1 MIREGAP
8 KTIHRKDYKTPDFL
22 IDSVDLAFDIFEG
35 RTRVL
40 SKLNIQRNGTNQA
53 PLVLDGESL
62 EIVSVNIDGRRLRDD
77 EYRYTNG
84 KLTIEDV
91 TDQFCFEAEVDIVPE
106 KNTSLE
112 GLYRSRTMYCTQCEA
127 EGYRKITF
135 GLDRPDVLS
144 IYTVS
149 LTADK
154 DTCPVLLSN
163 GNEVSHSDGENNR
176 HTVIWHDPHP
186 KPSYLFAIVAGDLEL
201 VSDTFTTVS
210 GKTVDLRI
218 WVEAKDVGYCEHAMT
233 SLKTSMRWDEER
245 YGLEYDL
252 DLFNIV
258 AVDDFNMGAMEN
270 KSLNIFN
277 TSCVLAHP
285 DITTD
290 LGYQRVE
297 SVVAHEYFH
306 NFSGNRVTCRDW
318 FQLSLK
324 EGFTVYRDAEFSADM
339 NSRGVKRIED
349 VAFLRTHQFAE
360 DAGPMAHPV
369 RPDSFIEISNFYT
382 MTVYEKGAEVV
393 RMLNTLLGDDD
404 FYAAANLY
412 FERFDGMAVTCD
424 NFVDAME
431 EASGKNLSQ
440 FRRWYE
446 QAGTPVVTVA
456 TQYDEMSGKFDISFA
471 QRTPPTPGQDVK
483 PPLHIPVTLSL
494 LVDGEHQDLGAGE
507 KERVVELREAS
518 ETFSFSGLEKQP
530 VLSVLRG
537 FSAPVRLEFEQ
548 SREDLVALI
557 GFDNDPFVRWDASQR
572 LAFEAIDEGTGVL
585 AQDYVDA
592 LRRVL
597 NGSSEP
603 AMTAQLLALP
613 TEASIADRHSQ
624 GGLVDVHQIHTART
638 HAAAALGKGL
648 KAELTAI
655 VEKGLA
661 SAEVYAPSAEQ
672 IGDRALVHTA
682 LNLLVASDSSWLD
695 TAREMYFDATNLS
708 DRLSAARLVV
718 HYGGDMHREEVLQ
731 HFFDRWQSENLV
743 VNQWFVMQA
752 TRPTMSTVGDVIA
765 LTEHE
770 AFDWRNPNKVR
781 SLISSFAGANP
792 VAFHSTDGSGYAL
805 LGGAVRRLQSDNP
818 QIASRMLAPLTR
830 FKRYAH
836 GQEIMRAE
844 LASIAALD
852 NLSQDVFEV
861 VQRSLS
867 DD

>member
-1 MIREGAP
+1 MMREGAP
-8 KTIHRKDYKTPDFL
+8 KTIYRKDYKAPDFL
-22 IDSVDLAFDIFEG
+22 IDSVALAFDIFDG
-35 RTRVL
+35 RTRVA
-40 SKLNIQRNGTNQA
+40 SKLDIKRNGANQE
-53 PLVLDGESL
+53 PLILDGESL
-62 EIVSVNIDGRRLRDD
+62 EIVSLAINGCTLGAED
-77 EYRYTNG
+77 YRYANG
-84 KLTIEDV
+84 KLTIENVPDEI
-91 TDQFCFEAEVDIVPE
+91 CFEAEVDIAPE
-106 KNTSLE
+106 ENTSLE

-144 IYTVS
+144 TYTVS

-163 GNEVSHSDGENNR
+163 GNEVSRSAADNNR
-176 HTVIWHDPHP
+176 HTTVWHDPHP
-186 KPSYLFAIVAGDLEL
+186 KPSYLFALVAGDLEL
-201 VSDTFTTVS
+201 VSDTFSTVS

-233 SLKTSMRWDEER
+233 SLKASMRWDEER

-393 RMLNTLLGDDD
+393 RMLNTLLGDEA
-404 FYAAANLY
+404 FYRGASLY

-424 NFVDAME
+424 DFVDAMQ
-431 EASGKNLSQ
+431 EASGKDLSQ

-446 QAGTPVVTVA
+446 QAGTPVITLE
-456 TQYDEMSGKFDISFA
+456 TKFDEASGRLDISFE
-471 QRTPPTPGQDVK
+471 QRNPPTPGQDTK

-494 LVDGEHQDLGAGE
+494 LIDGEHQDLGLGQ
-507 KERVVELREAS
+507 KERVVELTEAS
-518 ETFSFSGLEKQP
+518 ETLSFNGLSKQP
-530 VLSVLRG
+530 VLSLLRG
-537 FSAPVRLEFEQ
+537 FSAPVRLELKQ
-548 SREDLVALI
+548 SRDDLVALI
-557 GFDNDPFVRWDASQR
+557 GFDDDPYVRWDASQR
-572 LAFEAIDEGTGVL
+572 LAFEAIDEGTGTL
-585 AQDYVDA
+585 APDYVDA

-597 NGSSEP
+597 EGPSEA
-603 AMTAQLLALP
+603 AMKAQLLALP

-624 GGLVDVHQIHTART
+624 NGLVDVHKI
-638 HAAAALGKGL
+638 HAAKQSVACALGEGL
-648 KAELTAI
+648 REELTHI
-655 VEKGLA
+655 VDKGMAA
-661 SAEVYAPSAEQ
+661 SEAYAPSAAQ

-682 LNLLVASDSSWLD
+682 LNLLVASDSSWLR
-695 TAREMYFDATNLS
+695 TGREMYFAATNLS
-708 DRLSAARLVV
+708 DRLCAARLVV
-718 HYGGDMHREEVLQ
+718 HYGDDEHREEVLQ

-752 TRPTMSTVGDVIA
+752 TRPAMSTVSDVHS
-765 LTEHE
+765 LTEHI

-792 VAFHSTDGSGYAL
+792 VGFHSADGSGYAL
-805 LGGAVRRLQSDNP
+805 LGDAVRKLQSDNP

-836 GQEIMRAE
+836 GQDMMRAE
-844 LASIAALD
+844 LSAIAALD

>member
-1 MIREGAP
+1 MMREGAP
-8 KTIHRKDYKTPDFL
+8 KTIYRKDYKAPDFL
-22 IDSVDLAFDIFEG
+22 IDSVALAFDIFDG
-35 RTRVL
+35 RTRVA
-40 SKLNIQRNGTNQA
+40 SKLDIKRNGANQE
-53 PLVLDGESL
+53 PLILDGESL
-62 EIVSVNIDGRRLRDD
+62 EIVSLAINGCTLGAED
-77 EYRYTNG
+77 YRYANG
-84 KLTIEDV
+84 KLTIENVPDEI
-91 TDQFCFEAEVDIVPE
+91 CFEAEVDIAPE
-106 KNTSLE
+106 ENTSLE

-144 IYTVS
+144 TYTVS

-163 GNEVSHSDGENNR
+163 GNEVSRSAADNNR
-176 HTVIWHDPHP
+176 HTTVWHDPHP
-186 KPSYLFAIVAGDLEL
+186 KPSYLFALVAGDLEL
-201 VSDTFTTVS
+201 VSDTFSTVS

-233 SLKTSMRWDEER
+233 SLKASMRWDEER

-393 RMLNTLLGDDD
+393 RMLNTLLGDEA
-404 FYAAANLY
+404 FYRGASLY

-424 NFVDAME
+424 DFVDAMQ
-431 EASGKNLSQ
+431 EASGKDLSQ

-446 QAGTPVVTVA
+446 QAGTPVITLE
-456 TQYDEMSGKFDISFA
+456 TKFDEASGRLDISFE
-471 QRTPPTPGQDVK
+471 QRNPPTPGQDTK

-494 LVDGEHQDLGAGE
+494 LIDGEHQDLGLGE
-507 KERVVELREAS
+507 KERVVELTEAS
-518 ETFSFSGLEKQP
+518 ETLSFNGLSKQP
-530 VLSVLRG
+530 VLSLLRG
-537 FSAPVRLEFEQ
+537 FSAPVRLELKQ
-548 SREDLVALI
+548 SRDDLVALI
-557 GFDNDPFVRWDASQR
+557 GFDDDPYVRWDASQR
-572 LAFEAIDEGTGVL
+572 LAFEAIDEGTGTL
-585 AQDYVDA
+585 APDYVDA

-597 NGSSEP
+597 EGPSEA
-603 AMTAQLLALP
+603 AMKAQLLALP

-624 GGLVDVHQIHTART
+624 NGLVDVHKI
-638 HAAAALGKGL
+638 HAAKQSVACALGEGL
-648 KAELTAI
+648 REELTHI
-655 VEKGLA
+655 VDKGMAA
-661 SAEVYAPSAEQ
+661 SEAYAPSAAQ

-682 LNLLVASDSSWLD
+682 LNLLVASDSSWLR
-695 TAREMYFDATNLS
+695 TGREMYFAATNLS
-708 DRLSAARLVV
+708 DRLCAARLVV
-718 HYGGDMHREEVLQ
+718 HYGDDEHREEVLQ

-752 TRPTMSTVGDVIA
+752 TRPAMSTVSDVHS
-765 LTEHE
+765 LTEHI

-792 VAFHSTDGSGYAL
+792 VGFHSADGSGYAL
-805 LGGAVRRLQSDNP
+805 LGDAVRKLQSDNP

-836 GQEIMRAE
+836 GQDMMRAE
-844 LASIAALD
+844 LSAIAALD

-867 DD
+867 DN

>member
-1 MIREGAP
+1 MMREGAP
-8 KTIHRKDYKTPDFL
+8 KTIYRKDYKAPDFL
-22 IDSVDLAFDIFEG
+22 IDSVALAFDIFDG
-35 RTRVL
+35 RTRVA
-40 SKLNIQRNGTNQA
+40 SKLDIKRNGANQE
-53 PLVLDGESL
+53 PLILDGESL
-62 EIVSVNIDGRRLRDD
+62 EIVSLAINGCTLGAED
-77 EYRYTNG
+77 YRYANG
-84 KLTIEDV
+84 KLTIENVPDEI
-91 TDQFCFEAEVDIVPE
+91 CFEAEVDIAPE
-106 KNTSLE
+106 ENTSLE

-144 IYTVS
+144 TYTVS

-163 GNEVSHSDGENNR
+163 GNEVSRSAADNNR
-176 HTVIWHDPHP
+176 HTTVWHDPHP
-186 KPSYLFAIVAGDLEL
+186 KPSYLFALVAGDLEL
-201 VSDTFTTVS
+201 VSDTFSTVS

-233 SLKTSMRWDEER
+233 SLKASMRWDEER

-393 RMLNTLLGDDD
+393 RMLNTLLGDEA
-404 FYAAANLY
+404 FYRGASLY

-424 NFVDAME
+424 DFVDAMQ
-431 EASGKNLSQ
+431 EASGKDLSQ

-446 QAGTPVVTVA
+446 QAGTPVITLE
-456 TQYDEMSGKFDISFA
+456 TKFDEASGKLDISFE
-471 QRTPPTPGQDVK
+471 QRNPPTPGQDTK

-494 LVDGEHQDLGAGE
+494 LIDGEHQDLGLGQ
-507 KERVVELREAS
+507 KERVVELTEAS
-518 ETFSFSGLEKQP
+518 ETLSFNGLSKQP
-530 VLSVLRG
+530 VLSLLRG
-537 FSAPVRLEFEQ
+537 FSAPVRLELKQ
-548 SREDLVALI
+548 SRDDLVALI
-557 GFDNDPFVRWDASQR
+557 GFDDDPYVRWDASQR
-572 LAFEAIDEGTGVL
+572 LAFEAIDEGTGTL
-585 AQDYVDA
+585 APDYVDA

-597 NGSSEP
+597 EGPSEA
-603 AMTAQLLALP
+603 AMKAQLLALP

-624 GGLVDVHQIHTART
+624 NGLVDVHKI
-638 HAAAALGKGL
+638 HAAKQSVACALGEGL
-648 KAELTAI
+648 REELTHI
-655 VEKGLA
+655 VDKGMAA
-661 SAEVYAPSAEQ
+661 SEAYAPSAAQ

-682 LNLLVASDSSWLD
+682 LNLLVASDSSWLR
-695 TAREMYFDATNLS
+695 TGREMYFAATNLS
-708 DRLSAARLVV
+708 DRLCAARLVV
-718 HYGGDMHREEVLQ
+718 HYGDDEHREEVLQ

-752 TRPTMSTVGDVIA
+752 TRPAMSTVSDVHS
-765 LTEHE
+765 LTEHI

-792 VAFHSTDGSGYAL
+792 VGFHSADGSGYAL
-805 LGGAVRRLQSDNP
+805 LGDAVRKLQSDNP

-836 GQEIMRAE
+836 GQDMMRAE
-844 LASIAALD
+844 LSAIAALD

>member
-1 MIREGAP
+1 MMREGAP
-8 KTIHRKDYKTPDFL
+8 KTIYRKDYKAPDFL
-22 IDSVDLAFDIFEG
+22 IDSVELAFDIFDG
-35 RTRVL
+35 RTRVA
-40 SKLNIQRNGTNQA
+40 SKLTIQRNGKNHA

-62 EIVSVNIDGRRLRDD
+62 EIVSLVINGRALSAD
-77 EYRYTNG
+77 EYRYANG
-84 KLTIEDV
+84 KLTIENV
-91 TDQFCFEAEVDIVPE
+91 PDQVCFEAEVDIVPE
-106 KNTSLE
+106 ENTSLE

-144 IYTVS
+144 TYTVS

-154 DTCPVLLSN
+154 NTCPVLLSN
-163 GNEVSHSDGENNR
+163 GNEVSRSSADNNR
-176 HTVIWHDPHP
+176 HTVVWHDPHP

-201 VSDTFTTVS
+201 VSDTFTTAS

-218 WVEAKDVGYCEHAMT
+218 WVEAKDIGYCEHAMT
-233 SLKTSMRWDEER
+233 SLKASMRWDEER

-393 RMLNTLLGDDD
+393 RMLNTLLGDEA
-404 FYAAANLY
+404 FYRGASLY

-424 NFVDAME
+424 DFVDAMQ
-431 EASGKNLSQ
+431 EASGKDLSQ

-446 QAGTPVVTVA
+446 QAGTPVIAVETKFDAV
-456 TQYDEMSGKFDISFA
+456 SGKFDISFE
-471 QRTPPTPGQDVK
+471 QRNPPTPGQDTK
-483 PPLHIPVTLSL
+483 PPLHIPVAMSL
-494 LVDGEHQDLGAGE
+494 LVDGKHHDLGEGE
-507 KERVVELREAS
+507 KERVVELTEAS
-518 ETFSFSGLEKQP
+518 ETISINGLSKQP
-530 VLSVLRG
+530 VLSLLRG
-537 FSAPVRLEFEQ
+537 FSAPVRLELEQ
-548 SREDLVALI
+548 SSDELVALI
-557 GFDNDPFVRWDASQR
+557 GFDDDPYVRWDASQR

-585 AQDYVDA
+585 APDYVDA

-597 NGSSEP
+597 AGPSEA
-603 AMTAQLLALP
+603 AMKAQLLALP

-624 GGLVDVHQIHTART
+624 SGLVDVHKIHASKQSV
-638 HAAAALGKGL
+638 AGALGDGL
-648 KAELTAI
+648 CDELTHI
-655 VEKGLA
+655 VSKGMAA
-661 SAEVYAPSAEQ
+661 SEAYAPSAAQ

-682 LNLLVASDSSWLD
+682 LNLLVASDSNWLN
-695 TAREMYFDATNLS
+695 TAREMYFAATNLS
-708 DRLSAARLVV
+708 DRLCAARLVV
-718 HYGGDMHREEVLQ
+718 HHGDDVHREEVLQ
-731 HFFDRWQSENLV
+731 HFFDQWQSENLV

-752 TRPTMSTVGDVIA
+752 TRPEMSTVAAVNA
-765 LTEHE
+765 LTEHA

-805 LGGAVRRLQSDNP
+805 LGDAVRRLQSENP

-836 GQEIMRAE
+836 GQEKMRAE
-844 LASIAALD
+844 LSSIAALD

-867 DD
+867 DG

>member
-1 MIREGAP
+1 MMREGAP
-8 KTIHRKDYKTPDFL
+8 KTIYRKDYKAPDFL
-22 IDSVDLAFDIFEG
+22 IDSVELAFDIFDG
-35 RTRVL
+35 RTRVA
-40 SKLNIQRNGTNQA
+40 SKLDIQRNGTNHA

-62 EIVSVNIDGRRLRDD
+62 EIVSLAIDGRALSTD
-77 EYRYTNG
+77 EYRYANG
-84 KLTIEDV
+84 KLTIENV
-91 TDQFCFEAEVDIVPE
+91 PDQVCFEAEVDIVPE
-106 KNTSLE
+106 ENTSLE

-144 IYTVS
+144 TYTVS

-154 DTCPVLLSN
+154 NTCPVLLSN
-163 GNEVSHSDGENNR
+163 GNEVSRSSADNNR
-176 HTVIWHDPHP
+176 HTVVWHDPHP

-201 VSDTFTTVS
+201 VSDTFETIS

-218 WVEAKDVGYCEHAMT
+218 WVEAKDIGYCEHAMT
-233 SLKTSMRWDEER
+233 SLKASMRWDEER

-393 RMLNTLLGDDD
+393 RMLNTLLGDEA
-404 FYAAANLY
+404 FYRGASLY

-424 NFVDAME
+424 DFVDAMQ
-431 EASGKNLSQ
+431 EASGKDLSQ

-446 QAGTPVVTVA
+446 QAGTPVIAVETKF
-456 TQYDEMSGKFDISFA
+456 DEASGKFDISFE
-471 QRTPPTPGQDVK
+471 QRNPPTPGQDTK
-483 PPLHIPVTLSL
+483 PPLHIPVAMSL
-494 LVDGEHQDLGAGE
+494 LVDGKHHDLGEGE
-507 KERVVELREAS
+507 KERVVELTEAS
-518 ETFSFSGLEKQP
+518 ETISINGLSKQP
-530 VLSVLRG
+530 VLSLLRG
-537 FSAPVRLEFEQ
+537 FSAPVRLELEQ
-548 SREDLVALI
+548 SSDELVALI
-557 GFDNDPFVRWDASQR
+557 GFDDDPYVRWDASQR
-572 LAFEAIDEGTGVL
+572 LAFEAIDAGTGVL
-585 AQDYVDA
+585 APDYVDA

-597 NGSSEP
+597 AGPSEA
-603 AMTAQLLALP
+603 AMKAQLLALP

-624 GGLVDVHQIHTART
+624 SGLVDVHKIHASKQSV
-638 HAAAALGKGL
+638 ASALGEGL
-648 KAELTAI
+648 CDELTHI
-655 VEKGLA
+655 VSKGMAA
-661 SAEVYAPSAEQ
+661 SEAYAPSAAQ

-682 LNLLVASDSSWLD
+682 LNLLVASDSVGSTPPVTCTSQQRIYR
-695 TAREMYFDATNLS
+695 TAF
-708 DRLSAARLVV
+708 ARLASSFIT
-718 HYGGDMHREEVLQ
+718 G
-731 HFFDRWQSENLV
+731 
-743 VNQWFVMQA
+743 
-752 TRPTMSTVGDVIA
+752 TMSTVKRFCS
-765 LTEHE
+765 T
-770 AFDWRNPNKVR
+770 
-781 SLISSFAGANP
+781 SL
-792 VAFHSTDGSGYAL
+792 TDGSLRIWWLISGSSCKRRGPKCPQSQLLMRLRSTLHLIGETRIRCARLSARLRVRIRLLSTAL
-805 LGGAVRRLQSDNP
+805 TVVDMHYWA
-818 QIASRMLAPLTR
+818 
-830 FKRYAH
+830 
-836 GQEIMRAE
+836 MR
-844 LASIAALD
+844 
-852 NLSQDVFEV
+852 
-861 VQRSLS
+861 
-867 DD
+867 

>member
-1 MIREGAP
+1 MMREGAP
-8 KTIHRKDYKTPDFL
+8 KTIYRKDYKAPDFL
-22 IDSVDLAFDIFEG
+22 IDSVELAFDIFDG
-35 RTRVL
+35 RTRVA
-40 SKLNIQRNGTNQA
+40 SKLTIQRNGKNHA

-62 EIVSVNIDGRRLRDD
+62 EIVSLVINGRALSAD
-77 EYRYTNG
+77 EYRYANG
-84 KLTIEDV
+84 KLTIENV
-91 TDQFCFEAEVDIVPE
+91 PDQVCFEAEVDIVPE
-106 KNTSLE
+106 ENTSLE

-144 IYTVS
+144 TYTVS

-154 DTCPVLLSN
+154 NTCPVLLSN
-163 GNEVSHSDGENNR
+163 GNEVSRISADNNR
-176 HTVIWHDPHP
+176 HTVVWHDPHP

-201 VSDTFTTVS
+201 VSDTFTTAS

-218 WVEAKDVGYCEHAMT
+218 WVEAKDIGYCEHAMT
-233 SLKTSMRWDEER
+233 SLKASMRWDEER

-393 RMLNTLLGDDD
+393 RMLNTLLGDEA
-404 FYAAANLY
+404 FYRGASLY

-424 NFVDAME
+424 DFVDAMQ
-431 EASGKNLSQ
+431 EASGKDLSQ

-446 QAGTPVVTVA
+446 QAGTPVIAVETKFDAV
-456 TQYDEMSGKFDISFA
+456 SGKFDISFE
-471 QRTPPTPGQDVK
+471 QRNPPTPGQDTK
-483 PPLHIPVTLSL
+483 PPLHIPVAMSL
-494 LVDGEHQDLGAGE
+494 LVDGKHHDLDEGE
-507 KERVVELREAS
+507 KERVVELTEAS
-518 ETFSFSGLEKQP
+518 ETISINGLSKQP
-530 VLSVLRG
+530 VLSLLRG
-537 FSAPVRLEFEQ
+537 FSAPVRLELEQ
-548 SREDLVALI
+548 SSDELVALI
-557 GFDNDPFVRWDASQR
+557 GFDDDPYVRWDASQR

-585 AQDYVDA
+585 APDYVDA

-597 NGSSEP
+597 AGPSEA
-603 AMTAQLLALP
+603 AMKAQLLALP

-624 GGLVDVHQIHTART
+624 SGLVDVHKIHASKQSV
-638 HAAAALGKGL
+638 AGALGDGL
-648 KAELTAI
+648 CDELTHI
-655 VEKGLA
+655 VSKGMAA
-661 SAEVYAPSAEQ
+661 SEAYAPSAAQ

-682 LNLLVASDSSWLD
+682 LNLLVASDSNWLN
-695 TAREMYFDATNLS
+695 TAREMYFAATNLS
-708 DRLSAARLVV
+708 DRLCAARLVV
-718 HYGGDMHREEVLQ
+718 HHGDDVHREEVLQ
-731 HFFDRWQSENLV
+731 HFFDQWQSENLV

-752 TRPTMSTVGDVIA
+752 TRPEMSTVAAVNA
-765 LTEHE
+765 LTEHA

-805 LGGAVRRLQSDNP
+805 LGDAVRRLQSENP

-836 GQEIMRAE
+836 GQEEMRAE
-844 LASIAALD
+844 LSSIAALD

-867 DD
+867 DG

>member
-1 MIREGAP
+1 MMREGAP
-8 KTIHRKDYKTPDFL
+8 KTIYRKDYNAPDFL
-22 IDSVDLAFDIFEG
+22 IDSVALAFDIFDG
-35 RTRVL
+35 RTRVA
-40 SKLNIQRNGTNQA
+40 SKLDIKRNGANQE
-53 PLVLDGESL
+53 PLILDGESL
-62 EIVSVNIDGRRLRDD
+62 EIVSLAINGCTLGAED
-77 EYRYTNG
+77 YRYANG
-84 KLTIEDV
+84 KLTIENVPDEI
-91 TDQFCFEAEVDIVPE
+91 CFEAEVDIAPE
-106 KNTSLE
+106 ENTSLE

-144 IYTVS
+144 TYTVS

-163 GNEVSHSDGENNR
+163 GNEVSRSAADNNR
-176 HTVIWHDPHP
+176 HTTVWHDPHP
-186 KPSYLFAIVAGDLEL
+186 KPSYLFALVAGDLEL
-201 VSDTFTTVS
+201 VSDTFSTVS

-233 SLKTSMRWDEER
+233 SLKASMRWDEER

-393 RMLNTLLGDDD
+393 RMLNTLLGDEA
-404 FYAAANLY
+404 FYRGASLY

-424 NFVDAME
+424 DFVDAMQ
-431 EASGKNLSQ
+431 EASGKDLSQ

-446 QAGTPVVTVA
+446 QAGTPVITLE
-456 TQYDEMSGKFDISFA
+456 TKFDEASGKLDISFE
-471 QRTPPTPGQDVK
+471 QRNPPTPGQDTK

-494 LVDGEHQDLGAGE
+494 LIDGEHQDLGLGQ
-507 KERVVELREAS
+507 KERVVELTEAS
-518 ETFSFSGLEKQP
+518 ETLSFNGLSKQP
-530 VLSVLRG
+530 VLSLLRG
-537 FSAPVRLEFEQ
+537 FSAPVRLELKQ
-548 SREDLVALI
+548 SRDDLVALI
-557 GFDNDPFVRWDASQR
+557 GFDDDPYVRWDASQR
-572 LAFEAIDEGTGVL
+572 LAFEAIDEGTGTL
-585 AQDYVDA
+585 APDYVDA

-597 NGSSEP
+597 EGPSEA
-603 AMTAQLLALP
+603 AMKAQLLALP

-624 GGLVDVHQIHTART
+624 NGLVDVHKI
-638 HAAAALGKGL
+638 HAAKQSVACALGEGL
-648 KAELTAI
+648 REELTHI
-655 VEKGLA
+655 VDKGMAA
-661 SAEVYAPSAEQ
+661 SEAYAPSAAQ

-682 LNLLVASDSSWLD
+682 LNLLVASDSSWLR
-695 TAREMYFDATNLS
+695 TGREMYFAATNLS
-708 DRLSAARLVV
+708 DRLCAARLVV
-718 HYGGDMHREEVLQ
+718 HYGDDEHREEVLQ

-752 TRPTMSTVGDVIA
+752 TRPAMSTVSDVHS
-765 LTEHE
+765 LTEHI

-792 VAFHSTDGSGYAL
+792 VGFHSADGSGYAL
-805 LGGAVRRLQSDNP
+805 LGDAVRKLQSDNP

-836 GQEIMRAE
+836 GQDMMRAE
-844 LASIAALD
+844 LSAIAALD

>member
-1 MIREGAP
+1 MMREGAP
-8 KTIHRKDYKTPDFL
+8 KTIYRKDYKAPDFL
-22 IDSVDLAFDIFEG
+22 IDSVDLAFDIYDG
-35 RTRVL
+35 RTRVA
-40 SKLNIQRNGTNQA
+40 SKLDIKRHGTNQA

-62 EIVSVNIDGRRLRDD
+62 EIISLSINGRALSAD
-77 EYRYTNG
+77 EYRYANG
-84 KLTIEDV
+84 KLTIENV
-91 TDQFCFEAEVDIVPE
+91 PDQVCFEAEVDIVPE
-106 KNTSLE
+106 ENTSLE

-144 IYTVS
+144 TYTVS

-163 GNEVSHSDGENNR
+163 GNEVSRSTADNNR
-176 HTVIWHDPHP
+176 HTVVWHDPHP

-201 VSDTFTTVS
+201 VSDTFETVS

-218 WVEAKDVGYCEHAMT
+218 WVEAKDIDYCEHAMT
-233 SLKTSMRWDEER
+233 SLKASMRWDEER

-393 RMLNTLLGDDD
+393 RMLNTLLGDEA
-404 FYAAANLY
+404 FYRGASLY
-412 FERFDGMAVTCD
+412 FELFDGMAVTCD
-424 NFVDAME
+424 DFVDAMQ
-431 EASGKNLSQ
+431 EASGKDLSQ

-446 QAGTPVVTVA
+446 QAGTPVITVE
-456 TQYDEMSGKFDISFA
+456 TQFDEVSGKLDISFA
-471 QRTPPTPGQDVK
+471 QRNPPTPGQDTK
-483 PPLHIPVTLSL
+483 PPLHVPVAMSL
-494 LVDGEHQDLGAGE
+494 LVDGKHHDLGEGD
-507 KERVVELREAS
+507 KQRVIELTEAS
-518 ETFSFSGLEKQP
+518 ETVSFSGLSKKP
-530 VLSVLRG
+530 VLSLLRG
-537 FSAPVRLEFEQ
+537 FSAPVRLELEQ
-548 SREDLVALI
+548 SRDDLVTLI
-557 GFDNDPFVRWDASQR
+557 GFDDDPYVRWDAAQR
-572 LAFEAIDEGTGVL
+572 LAFEAIDEGVGVL
-585 AQDYVDA
+585 APDYVDA

-597 NGSSEP
+597 DGPSEA
-603 AMTAQLLALP
+603 AMKAQLLALP

-624 GGLVDVHQIHTART
+624 SGLVDVHKI
-638 HAAAALGKGL
+638 HAAKQRVASALGTGL
-648 KAELTAI
+648 KEELANL
-655 VEKGLA
+655 VDSGMAKKQA
-661 SAEVYAPSAEQ
+661 YSPSAAQ

-682 LNLLVASDSSWLD
+682 LNLLVASDSSWLNA
-695 TAREMYFDATNLS
+695 AREMYFAATNLS
-708 DRLSAARLVV
+708 DRLCAARLVV
-718 HYGGDMHREEVLQ
+718 HYGDDVHREEVLQ
-731 HFFDRWQSENLV
+731 HFYDRWQSENLV

-752 TRPTMSTVGDVIA
+752 TRPEMSTVAAVNA
-765 LTEHE
+765 LTEHA

-792 VAFHSTDGSGYAL
+792 VAFHNTDGSGYAL
-805 LGGAVRRLQSDNP
+805 LGDAVRRLQSDNP

-836 GQEIMRAE
+836 GQDMMRAE
-844 LASIAALD
+844 LSSIAALD

-867 DD
+867 DG

>member
-1 MIREGAP
+1 MMREGAP
-8 KTIHRKDYKTPDFL
+8 KTIYRKDYKAPDFF
-22 IDSVDLAFDIFEG
+22 IDSVALAFDIFDG
-35 RTRVL
+35 RTRVA
-40 SKLNIQRNGTNQA
+40 SKLDIKRNGANQE
-53 PLVLDGESL
+53 PLILDGESL
-62 EIVSVNIDGRRLRDD
+62 EIVSLAINGCTLGAED
-77 EYRYTNG
+77 YRYANG
-84 KLTIEDV
+84 KLTIENVPDEI
-91 TDQFCFEAEVDIVPE
+91 CFEAEVDIAPE
-106 KNTSLE
+106 ENTSLE

-144 IYTVS
+144 TYTVS

-163 GNEVSHSDGENNR
+163 GNEVSRSAADNNR
-176 HTVIWHDPHP
+176 HTTVWHDPHP
-186 KPSYLFAIVAGDLEL
+186 KPSYLFALVAGDLEL
-201 VSDTFTTVS
+201 VSDTFSTVS

-233 SLKTSMRWDEER
+233 SLKASMRWDEER

-393 RMLNTLLGDDD
+393 RMLNTLLGDEA
-404 FYAAANLY
+404 FYRGASLY

-424 NFVDAME
+424 DFVDAMQ
-431 EASGKNLSQ
+431 EASGKDLSQ

-446 QAGTPVVTVA
+446 QAGTPVITLE
-456 TQYDEMSGKFDISFA
+456 TKFDEASGKLDISFE
-471 QRTPPTPGQDVK
+471 QRNPPTPGQDTK

-494 LVDGEHQDLGAGE
+494 LIDGEHQDLGLGQ
-507 KERVVELREAS
+507 KERVVELTEAS
-518 ETFSFSGLEKQP
+518 ETLSFNGLSKQP
-530 VLSVLRG
+530 VLSLLRG
-537 FSAPVRLEFEQ
+537 FSAPVRLELKQ
-548 SREDLVALI
+548 SRDDLVALI
-557 GFDNDPFVRWDASQR
+557 GFDDDPYVRWDASQR
-572 LAFEAIDEGTGVL
+572 LAFEAIDEGTGTL
-585 AQDYVDA
+585 APDYVDA

-597 NGSSEP
+597 EGPSEA
-603 AMTAQLLALP
+603 AMKAQLLALP

-624 GGLVDVHQIHTART
+624 NGLVDVHKIHEAKQSV
-638 HAAAALGKGL
+638 ACALGEGL
-648 KAELTAI
+648 REELTHI
-655 VEKGLA
+655 VDKGMAA
-661 SAEVYAPSAEQ
+661 SEAYAPSAAQ

-682 LNLLVASDSSWLD
+682 LNLLVASDSSWLR
-695 TAREMYFDATNLS
+695 TGREMYFAATNLS
-708 DRLSAARLVV
+708 DRLCAARLVV
-718 HYGGDMHREEVLQ
+718 HYGDDEHREEVLQ

-752 TRPTMSTVGDVIA
+752 TRPAMSTVSDVHS
-765 LTEHE
+765 LTEHI

-792 VAFHSTDGSGYAL
+792 VGFHSADGSGYAL
-805 LGGAVRRLQSDNP
+805 LGDAVRKLQSDNP

-836 GQEIMRAE
+836 GQDMMRAE
-844 LASIAALD
+844 LSAIAALD

>member
-1 MIREGAP
+1 MMREGAP
-8 KTIHRKDYKTPDFL
+8 KTIYRKDYKAPDFL
-22 IDSVDLAFDIFEG
+22 IDSVELAFDIFDG
-35 RTRVL
+35 RTRVS
-40 SKLNIQRNGTNQA
+40 SKLDIQRNGTNHA

-62 EIVSVNIDGRRLRDD
+62 EIVSLAIDGRALSTD
-77 EYRYTNG
+77 EYRYANG
-84 KLTIEDV
+84 KLTIENV
-91 TDQFCFEAEVDIVPE
+91 PDQVCFEAEVDIVPE
-106 KNTSLE
+106 ENTSLE

-144 IYTVS
+144 TYTVS

-154 DTCPVLLSN
+154 NTCPVLLSN
-163 GNEVSHSDGENNR
+163 GNEVSRSSADNNR
-176 HTVIWHDPHP
+176 HTVVWHDPHP

-201 VSDTFTTVS
+201 VSDTFETIS

-218 WVEAKDVGYCEHAMT
+218 WVEAKDIGYCEHAMT
-233 SLKTSMRWDEER
+233 SLKASMRWDEER

-393 RMLNTLLGDDD
+393 RMLNTLLGDEA
-404 FYAAANLY
+404 FYRGASLY

-424 NFVDAME
+424 DFVDAMQ
-431 EASGKNLSQ
+431 EASGKDLSQ

-446 QAGTPVVTVA
+446 QAGTPVIAVETKF
-456 TQYDEMSGKFDISFA
+456 DEASGKFDISFE
-471 QRTPPTPGQDVK
+471 QRNPPTPGQDTK
-483 PPLHIPVTLSL
+483 PPLHIPVAMSL
-494 LVDGEHQDLGAGE
+494 LVDGKHHDLGEGE
-507 KERVVELREAS
+507 KERVVELNEAS
-518 ETFSFSGLEKQP
+518 ETISINGLSKQP
-530 VLSVLRG
+530 VLSLLRG
-537 FSAPVRLEFEQ
+537 FSAPVRLELEQ
-548 SREDLVALI
+548 SSDELVALI
-557 GFDNDPFVRWDASQR
+557 GFDDDPYVRWDASQR
-572 LAFEAIDEGTGVL
+572 LAFEAIDAGTGVL
-585 AQDYVDA
+585 APDYVDA

-597 NGSSEP
+597 AGPSEA
-603 AMTAQLLALP
+603 AMKAQLLALP

-624 GGLVDVHQIHTART
+624 SGLVDVHKIHASKQSV
-638 HAAAALGKGL
+638 ASALGEGL
-648 KAELTAI
+648 CDELTHI
-655 VEKGLA
+655 VSKGMAA
-661 SAEVYAPSAEQ
+661 SEAYAPSAAQ

-682 LNLLVASDSSWLD
+682 LNLLVASDSSWLN
-695 TAREMYFDATNLS
+695 TARDMYFAATNLS
-708 DRLSAARLVV
+708 DRLCAARLVV
-718 HYGGDMHREEVLQ
+718 HYGGDVHREEVLQ

-752 TRPTMSTVGDVIA
+752 TRPEMSTVAAVNA
-765 LTEHE
+765 LTEHA

-805 LGGAVRRLQSDNP
+805 LGDAVRRLQSENP

-836 GQEIMRAE
+836 GQEMMRAE
-844 LASIAALD
+844 LSSIAALD
-852 NLSQDVFEV
+852 SLSQDVFEV

-867 DD
+867 DG

>member
-1 MIREGAP
+1 MMREGAP
-8 KTIHRKDYKTPDFL
+8 KTIYRKDYEAPDFL
-22 IDSVDLAFDIFEG
+22 IDSVDLAFDILDG
-35 RTRVL
+35 RTRIS
-40 SKLNIQRNGTNQA
+40 SKLDIKRNGTNQA

-62 EIVSVNIDGRRLRDD
+62 EIVCLKIDSRTLGAD
-77 EYRYTNG
+77 EYRYING
-84 KLTIEDV
+84 KLTIDKV
-91 TDQFCFEAEVDIVPE
+91 PDQLCFEAEVDITPE
-106 KNTSLE
+106 ENTSLE

-144 IYTVS
+144 TYTVS

-163 GNEVSHSDGENNR
+163 GNEVSRSDAGDNR
-176 HTVIWHDPHP
+176 HTVVWHDPHP
-186 KPSYLFAIVAGDLEL
+186 KPSYLFALVAGDLEL

-218 WVEAKDVGYCEHAMT
+218 WVEAKDIGYCEHAMA
-233 SLKTSMRWDEER
+233 SLKASMRWDEER

-393 RMLNTLLGDDD
+393 RMLNTLLGDEA
-404 FYAAANLY
+404 FYRGASLY

-424 NFVDAME
+424 DFVDAMQ
-431 EASGKNLSQ
+431 EASGRDLTQ

-446 QAGTPVVTVA
+446 QAGTPVITVE
-456 TQYDEMSGKFDISFA
+456 TKFDEASGTFDISFK
-471 QRTPPTPGQDVK
+471 QRNPPTPGQDNK
-483 PPLHIPVTLSL
+483 PPLHIPVAMSL
-494 LVDGEHQDLGAGE
+494 LVDGKHQDLGEGE
-507 KERVVELREAS
+507 KERVMELTDAS
-518 ETFSFSGLEKQP
+518 ETVSFSGLSKKP
-530 VLSVLRG
+530 VLSLLRG
-537 FSAPVRLEFEQ
+537 FSAPVRLELAQ
-548 SREDLVALI
+548 SRDDLVALI
-557 GFDNDPFVRWDASQR
+557 GFDDDPYVRWDASQR

-585 AQDYVDA
+585 APDYIDA

-597 NGSSEP
+597 DGPSEA
-603 AMTAQLLALP
+603 AMKAQLLALP

-624 GGLVDVHQIHTART
+624 SGLVNVHKIHEAKQRV
-638 HAAAALGKGL
+638 AGALGEGL
-648 KAELTAI
+648 REELTQI
-655 VEKGLA
+655 LYKGMAA
-661 SAEVYAPSAEQ
+661 SEAYAPSAAQ

-695 TAREMYFDATNLS
+695 TAREMYFAATNLS

-718 HYGGDMHREEVLQ
+718 HFGDDVHREEVLQ
-731 HFFDRWQSENLV
+731 HFFDRWQSESLV

-752 TRPTMSTVGDVIA
+752 TRPEMSTVAAVNA
-765 LTEHE
+765 LVEHA

-805 LGGAVRRLQSDNP
+805 LGDAVRRLQSDNP

-836 GQEIMRAE
+836 GKEMMRAQ
-844 LASIAALD
+844 LTSIAALD

-867 DD
+867 DG

>member
-1 MIREGAP
+1 MMREGAP
-8 KTIHRKDYKTPDFL
+8 KTIYRKDYKAPDFL
-22 IDSVDLAFDIFEG
+22 IDSVELAFDIFDG
-35 RTRVL
+35 RTRVA
-40 SKLNIQRNGTNQA
+40 SKLTIQRNGKNHA

-62 EIVSVNIDGRRLRDD
+62 EIVSLGINGRALSAD
-77 EYRYTNG
+77 EYRYANG
-84 KLTIEDV
+84 KLTIENV
-91 TDQFCFEAEVDIVPE
+91 PDQVCFEAEVDIVPE
-106 KNTSLE
+106 ENTSLE

-144 IYTVS
+144 TYTVS

-154 DTCPVLLSN
+154 NTCPVLLSN
-163 GNEVSHSDGENNR
+163 GNEVSRSSADNSR
-176 HTVIWHDPHP
+176 HTVVWHDPHP

-201 VSDTFTTVS
+201 VSDTFTTAS

-218 WVEAKDVGYCEHAMT
+218 WVEAKDIGYCAHAMT
-233 SLKTSMRWDEER
+233 SLKASMRWDEER

-393 RMLNTLLGDDD
+393 RMLNTLLGDEA
-404 FYAAANLY
+404 FYRGASLY

-424 NFVDAME
+424 DFVDAMQ
-431 EASGKNLSQ
+431 EASGKDLSQ

-446 QAGTPVVTVA
+446 QAGTPVIAVETKFDAV
-456 TQYDEMSGKFDISFA
+456 SGKFDISFE
-471 QRTPPTPGQDVK
+471 QRNPPTPGQDTK
-483 PPLHIPVTLSL
+483 PPLHIPVAMSL
-494 LVDGEHQDLGAGE
+494 LVDGKHHDLGEGE
-507 KERVVELREAS
+507 KERVVELTEAS
-518 ETFSFSGLEKQP
+518 ETISINGLSKQP
-530 VLSVLRG
+530 VLSLLRG
-537 FSAPVRLEFEQ
+537 FSAPVRLELEQ
-548 SREDLVALI
+548 SSDELVALI
-557 GFDNDPFVRWDASQR
+557 GFDDDPYVRWDASQR

-585 AQDYVDA
+585 APDYVDA

-597 NGSSEP
+597 AGPSEA
-603 AMTAQLLALP
+603 AMKAQLLALP

-624 GGLVDVHQIHTART
+624 SGLVDVHKIHASKQSV
-638 HAAAALGKGL
+638 AGALGDGL
-648 KAELTAI
+648 CDELTHI
-655 VEKGLA
+655 VSKGMAA
-661 SAEVYAPSAEQ
+661 SEAYAPSAAQ

-682 LNLLVASDSSWLD
+682 LNLLVASDSNWLN
-695 TAREMYFDATNLS
+695 TAREMYFAATNLS
-708 DRLSAARLVV
+708 DRLCAARLVV
-718 HYGGDMHREEVLQ
+718 HHGDDVHREEVLQ

-752 TRPTMSTVGDVIA
+752 TRPEMSTVAAVNA
-765 LTEHE
+765 LTEHA

-805 LGGAVRRLQSDNP
+805 LGDAVRRLQSENP

-836 GQEIMRAE
+836 GQEKMRAE
-844 LASIAALD
+844 LSSIAALD

-867 DD
+867 DG

>member
-1 MIREGAP
+1 MMREGAP
-8 KTIHRKDYKTPDFL
+8 KTIYRKDYKAPDFR
-22 IDSVDLAFDIFEG
+22 IDSVELAFDIFDG
-35 RTRVL
+35 RTRVA
-40 SKLNIQRNGTNQA
+40 SKLTIQRNGKNHA

-62 EIVSVNIDGRRLRDD
+62 EIVSLVINGRALSAD
-77 EYRYTNG
+77 EYSYANG
-84 KLTIEDV
+84 KLTIENMP
-91 TDQFCFEAEVDIVPE
+91 DQVCFEAEVDIVPE
-106 KNTSLE
+106 ENTSLE

-144 IYTVS
+144 TYTVS

-154 DTCPVLLSN
+154 NTCPVLLSN
-163 GNEVSHSDGENNR
+163 GNEVSQISADNNR
-176 HTVIWHDPHP
+176 HTVVWHDPHP
-186 KPSYLFAIVAGDLEL
+186 EPSYLFAIVAGDLEL
-201 VSDTFTTVS
+201 VSDTFTTAS

-218 WVEAKDVGYCEHAMT
+218 WVEAKDIGYCEHAMT
-233 SLKTSMRWDEER
+233 SLKASMRWDEER

-393 RMLNTLLGDDD
+393 RMLNTLLGDEA
-404 FYAAANLY
+404 FYRGASLY

-424 NFVDAME
+424 DFVDAMQ
-431 EASGKNLSQ
+431 EASGKDLSQ

-446 QAGTPVVTVA
+446 QAGTPVIAVETKFDAV
-456 TQYDEMSGKFDISFA
+456 SGKFDISFE
-471 QRTPPTPGQDVK
+471 QRNPPTPGQDTK
-483 PPLHIPVTLSL
+483 PPLHIPVAMSL
-494 LVDGEHQDLGAGE
+494 LVDEKHHDLGEGE
-507 KERVVELREAS
+507 KERVVELTEAS
-518 ETFSFSGLEKQP
+518 ETISINGLSKQP
-530 VLSVLRG
+530 VLSLLRG
-537 FSAPVRLEFEQ
+537 FSAPVRLELEQ
-548 SREDLVALI
+548 SSDELVALI
-557 GFDNDPFVRWDASQR
+557 GFDDDPYVRWDASQR

-585 AQDYVDA
+585 APDYVDA

-597 NGSSEP
+597 AGPSEA
-603 AMTAQLLALP
+603 AMKAQLLALP

-624 GGLVDVHQIHTART
+624 SGLVDVHKIHASKQSV
-638 HAAAALGKGL
+638 AGALGDGL
-648 KAELTAI
+648 CDELTHI
-655 VEKGLA
+655 VSKGMAA
-661 SAEVYAPSAEQ
+661 SEAYAPSAAQ

-682 LNLLVASDSSWLD
+682 LNLLVASDSNWLN
-695 TAREMYFDATNLS
+695 TAREMYFAATNLS
-708 DRLSAARLVV
+708 DRLCAARLVV
-718 HYGGDMHREEVLQ
+718 HHGDDVHREEVLQ

-752 TRPTMSTVGDVIA
+752 TRPEMSTVAAVNA
-765 LTEHE
+765 LTEHA

-805 LGGAVRRLQSDNP
+805 LGDAVRRLQSENP

-836 GQEIMRAE
+836 GQEKMRAE
-844 LASIAALD
+844 LSSIAALD

-867 DD
+867 DG

>member
-1 MIREGAP
+1 MMREGAP
-8 KTIHRKDYKTPDFL
+8 KTIYRKDYQAPDFL
-22 IDSVDLAFDIFEG
+22 IDSVELAFDIFDG
-35 RTRVL
+35 RTRVA
-40 SKLNIQRNGTNQA
+40 SKLTIQRNGKNHA

-62 EIVSVNIDGRRLRDD
+62 EIVSLVINGRALSAD
-77 EYRYTNG
+77 EYRYANG
-84 KLTIEDV
+84 KLTIENV
-91 TDQFCFEAEVDIVPE
+91 PDQVCFEAEVDIVPE
-106 KNTSLE
+106 ENTSLE

-144 IYTVS
+144 TYTVS

-154 DTCPVLLSN
+154 NTCPVLLSN
-163 GNEVSHSDGENNR
+163 GNEVSRSSADNNR
-176 HTVIWHDPHP
+176 HTVVWHDPHP

-201 VSDTFTTVS
+201 VSDTFTTAS

-218 WVEAKDVGYCEHAMT
+218 WVEAKDIGYCEHAMT
-233 SLKTSMRWDEER
+233 SLKASMRWDEER

-393 RMLNTLLGDDD
+393 RMLNTLLGDEA
-404 FYAAANLY
+404 FYRGASLY

-424 NFVDAME
+424 DFVDAMQ
-431 EASGKNLSQ
+431 EASGKDLSQ

-446 QAGTPVVTVA
+446 QAGTPVIAVETKFDAV
-456 TQYDEMSGKFDISFA
+456 SGKFDISFE
-471 QRTPPTPGQDVK
+471 QRNPPTPGQDTK
-483 PPLHIPVTLSL
+483 PPLHIPVAMSL
-494 LVDGEHQDLGAGE
+494 LVDGKHHDLGEGE
-507 KERVVELREAS
+507 KERVVELTEAS
-518 ETFSFSGLEKQP
+518 ETISINGLSKQP
-530 VLSVLRG
+530 VLSLLRG
-537 FSAPVRLEFEQ
+537 FSAPVRLELEQ
-548 SREDLVALI
+548 SSDELVALI
-557 GFDNDPFVRWDASQR
+557 GFDDDPYVRWDASQR

-585 AQDYVDA
+585 APDYVDA

-597 NGSSEP
+597 AGPSEA
-603 AMTAQLLALP
+603 AMKAQLLALP

-624 GGLVDVHQIHTART
+624 SGLVDVHKIHASKQSV
-638 HAAAALGKGL
+638 AGALGDGL
-648 KAELTAI
+648 CDELTHI
-655 VEKGLA
+655 VSKGMA
-661 SAEVYAPSAEQ
+661 AREPYAPSAAQ

-682 LNLLVASDSSWLD
+682 LNLLVASDSNWLN
-695 TAREMYFDATNLS
+695 TAREMYFAATNLS
-708 DRLSAARLVV
+708 DRLCAARLVV
-718 HYGGDMHREEVLQ
+718 HHGDDVHREEVLQ

-752 TRPTMSTVGDVIA
+752 TRPEMSTVAAVKA
-765 LTEHE
+765 LTEHA

-805 LGGAVRRLQSDNP
+805 LGDAVRRLQSENP

-836 GQEIMRAE
+836 GQEKMRAE
-844 LASIAALD
+844 LSSIAALD

-867 DD
+867 DG

>member
-1 MIREGAP
+1 MMREGAP
-8 KTIHRKDYKTPDFL
+8 KTIYRKDYKAPDFL
-22 IDSVDLAFDIFEG
+22 IDSVELAFDIFDG
-35 RTRVL
+35 RTRVA
-40 SKLNIQRNGTNQA
+40 SKLTIQRNGKNHA

-62 EIVSVNIDGRRLRDD
+62 EIVSLVINGRALSAD
-77 EYRYTNG
+77 EYRYANG
-84 KLTIEDV
+84 KLTIENV
-91 TDQFCFEAEVDIVPE
+91 PDQVCFEAEVDIVPE
-106 KNTSLE
+106 ENTSLE

-144 IYTVS
+144 TYTVS

-154 DTCPVLLSN
+154 NTCPVLLSN
-163 GNEVSHSDGENNR
+163 GNEVSRSSADNNR
-176 HTVIWHDPHP
+176 HTVVWHDPHP

-201 VSDTFTTVS
+201 VSDTFTTAS

-218 WVEAKDVGYCEHAMT
+218 WVEAKDIGYCEHAMT
-233 SLKTSMRWDEER
+233 SLKASMRWDEER

-393 RMLNTLLGDDD
+393 RMLNTLLGDEA
-404 FYAAANLY
+404 FYRGASLY

-424 NFVDAME
+424 DFVDAMQ
-431 EASGKNLSQ
+431 EASGKDLSQ

-446 QAGTPVVTVA
+446 QAGTPVIAVETKFDAV
-456 TQYDEMSGKFDISFA
+456 SGKFDISFE
-471 QRTPPTPGQDVK
+471 QRNPPTPGQDTK
-483 PPLHIPVTLSL
+483 PPLHIPVAMSL
-494 LVDGEHQDLGAGE
+494 LVDGKHHDLGEGE
-507 KERVVELREAS
+507 KERVVELTEAS
-518 ETFSFSGLEKQP
+518 ETISINGLSKQP
-530 VLSVLRG
+530 VLSLLRG
-537 FSAPVRLEFEQ
+537 FSAPVRLELEQ
-548 SREDLVALI
+548 SSDELVALI
-557 GFDNDPFVRWDASQR
+557 GFDDDPYVRWDASQR

-585 AQDYVDA
+585 APDYVDA

-597 NGSSEP
+597 AGPSEA
-603 AMTAQLLALP
+603 AMKAQLLALP

-624 GGLVDVHQIHTART
+624 SGLVDVHKIHASKQSV
-638 HAAAALGKGL
+638 AGALGDGL
-648 KAELTAI
+648 CDELTHI
-655 VEKGLA
+655 VSKGMAA
-661 SAEVYAPSAEQ
+661 SEAYAPSAAQ

-682 LNLLVASDSSWLD
+682 LNLLVASDSNWLN
-695 TAREMYFDATNLS
+695 TAREMYFAATNLS
-708 DRLSAARLVV
+708 DRLCAARLVV
-718 HYGGDMHREEVLQ
+718 HHGDDVHREEVLQ

-752 TRPTMSTVGDVIA
+752 TRPEMSTVAAVNA
-765 LTEHE
+765 LTEHA

-805 LGGAVRRLQSDNP
+805 LGDAVRRLQSENP

-836 GQEIMRAE
+836 GQEKMRAE
-844 LASIAALD
+844 LSSIAALD

-867 DD
+867 DG

>member
-1 MIREGAP
+1 MMREGAP
-8 KTIHRKDYKTPDFL
+8 KTIYRKDYKAPDFL
-22 IDSVDLAFDIFEG
+22 IDSVELAFDIFDG
-35 RTRVL
+35 RTRVA
-40 SKLNIQRNGTNQA
+40 SKLTIQRNGKNHA

-62 EIVSVNIDGRRLRDD
+62 EIVSLVINGRALSAD
-77 EYRYTNG
+77 EYRYANG
-84 KLTIEDV
+84 KLTIENV
-91 TDQFCFEAEVDIVPE
+91 PDQVCFEAEVDIVPE
-106 KNTSLE
+106 ENTSLE

-144 IYTVS
+144 TYTVS

-154 DTCPVLLSN
+154 NTCPVLLSN
-163 GNEVSHSDGENNR
+163 GNEVSRSSADNNR
-176 HTVIWHDPHP
+176 HTVVWHDPHP

-201 VSDTFTTVS
+201 VFDTFTTAS

-218 WVEAKDVGYCEHAMT
+218 WVEAKDIGYCEHAMT
-233 SLKTSMRWDEER
+233 SLKASMRWDEER

-393 RMLNTLLGDDD
+393 RMLNTLLGDEA
-404 FYAAANLY
+404 FYRGASLY

-424 NFVDAME
+424 DFVDAMQ
-431 EASGKNLSQ
+431 EASGKDLSQ

-446 QAGTPVVTVA
+446 QAGTPVIAVETKFDAV
-456 TQYDEMSGKFDISFA
+456 SGKFDISFE
-471 QRTPPTPGQDVK
+471 QRNPPTPGQDTK
-483 PPLHIPVTLSL
+483 PPLHIPVAMSL
-494 LVDGEHQDLGAGE
+494 LVDGKHHDLGEGE
-507 KERVVELREAS
+507 KERVVELTEAS
-518 ETFSFSGLEKQP
+518 ETISINGLSKQP
-530 VLSVLRG
+530 VLSLLRG
-537 FSAPVRLEFEQ
+537 FSAPVRLELEQ
-548 SREDLVALI
+548 SSDELVALI
-557 GFDNDPFVRWDASQR
+557 GFDDDPYVRWDASQR

-585 AQDYVDA
+585 APDYVDA

-597 NGSSEP
+597 AGPSEA
-603 AMTAQLLALP
+603 AMKAQLLALP

-624 GGLVDVHQIHTART
+624 SGLVDVHKIHASKQSV
-638 HAAAALGKGL
+638 AGALGDGL
-648 KAELTAI
+648 CDELTHI
-655 VEKGLA
+655 VSKGMAA
-661 SAEVYAPSAEQ
+661 SEAYAPSAAQ

-682 LNLLVASDSSWLD
+682 LNLLVASDSNWLN
-695 TAREMYFDATNLS
+695 TAREMYFAATNLS
-708 DRLSAARLVV
+708 DRLCAARLVV
-718 HYGGDMHREEVLQ
+718 HHGDDVHREEVLQ

-752 TRPTMSTVGDVIA
+752 TRPEMSTVAAVNA
-765 LTEHE
+765 LTEHA

-805 LGGAVRRLQSDNP
+805 LGDAVRRLQSENP

-836 GQEIMRAE
+836 GQEKMRAE
-844 LASIAALD
+844 LSSIAALD

-867 DD
+867 DG

>member
-1 MIREGAP
+1 MMREGAP
-8 KTIHRKDYKTPDFL
+8 KTIYRKDYKAPDFL
-22 IDSVDLAFDIFEG
+22 IDSVALAFDIFDG
-35 RTRVL
+35 RTRVA
-40 SKLNIQRNGTNQA
+40 SKLDIKRNGANQE
-53 PLVLDGESL
+53 PLILDGESL
-62 EIVSVNIDGRRLRDD
+62 EIVSLAINGCTLGAED
-77 EYRYTNG
+77 YRYANG
-84 KLTIEDV
+84 KLTIENVPDEI
-91 TDQFCFEAEVDIVPE
+91 CFEAEVDIAPE
-106 KNTSLE
+106 ENTSLE

-144 IYTVS
+144 TYTVS

-163 GNEVSHSDGENNR
+163 GNEVSRSAADNNR
-176 HTVIWHDPHP
+176 HTTVWHDPHP
-186 KPSYLFAIVAGDLEL
+186 KPSYLFALVAGDLEL
-201 VSDTFTTVS
+201 VSDTFSTVS

-233 SLKTSMRWDEER
+233 SLKASMRWDEER

-393 RMLNTLLGDDD
+393 RMLNTLLGDEA
-404 FYAAANLY
+404 FYRGASLY

-424 NFVDAME
+424 DFVDAMQ
-431 EASGKNLSQ
+431 EASGKDLSQ

-446 QAGTPVVTVA
+446 QAGTPVITLE
-456 TQYDEMSGKFDISFA
+456 TKFDEASGKLDISFE
-471 QRTPPTPGQDVK
+471 QRNPPTPGQDTK

-494 LVDGEHQDLGAGE
+494 LIDGEHQDLGLGQ
-507 KERVVELREAS
+507 KERVVELTEAS
-518 ETFSFSGLEKQP
+518 ETLSFNGLSKQP
-530 VLSVLRG
+530 VLSLLRG
-537 FSAPVRLEFEQ
+537 FSAPVRLELKQ
-548 SREDLVALI
+548 SRDDLVALI
-557 GFDNDPFVRWDASQR
+557 GFDDDPYVRWDASQR
-572 LAFEAIDEGTGVL
+572 LAFEAIDEGTGTL
-585 AQDYVDA
+585 APDYVDA

-597 NGSSEP
+597 EGPSEA
-603 AMTAQLLALP
+603 AMKAQLLALP

-624 GGLVDVHQIHTART
+624 NCLVDVHKI
-638 HAAAALGKGL
+638 HAAKQSVACALGEGL
-648 KAELTAI
+648 REELTHI
-655 VEKGLA
+655 VDKGMAA
-661 SAEVYAPSAEQ
+661 SEAYAPSAAQ

-682 LNLLVASDSSWLD
+682 LNLLVASDSSWLR
-695 TAREMYFDATNLS
+695 TGREMYFAATNLS
-708 DRLSAARLVV
+708 DRLCAARLVV
-718 HYGGDMHREEVLQ
+718 HYGDDEHREEVLQ

-752 TRPTMSTVGDVIA
+752 TRPAMSTVSDVHS
-765 LTEHE
+765 LTEHI

-792 VAFHSTDGSGYAL
+792 VGFHSADGSGYAL
-805 LGGAVRRLQSDNP
+805 LGDAVRKLQSDNP

-836 GQEIMRAE
+836 GQDMMRAE
-844 LASIAALD
+844 LSAIAALD

>member
-1 MIREGAP
+1 MMREGAP
-8 KTIHRKDYKTPDFL
+8 KTIYRKDYKAPDFL
-22 IDSVDLAFDIFEG
+22 IDAVELAFDIFDG
-35 RTRVL
+35 RTRVS
-40 SKLNIQRNGTNQA
+40 SKLDIQRNGTNHA

-62 EIVSVNIDGRRLRDD
+62 EIVSLAIDGRALSTD
-77 EYRYTNG
+77 EYRYANG
-84 KLTIEDV
+84 KLTIENV
-91 TDQFCFEAEVDIVPE
+91 PDQVCFEAEVDIVPE
-106 KNTSLE
+106 ENTSLE

-144 IYTVS
+144 TYTVS

-154 DTCPVLLSN
+154 NTCPVLLSN
-163 GNEVSHSDGENNR
+163 GNEVSRSSADNNR
-176 HTVIWHDPHP
+176 HTVVWHDPHP

-201 VSDTFTTVS
+201 VSDTFETIS

-218 WVEAKDVGYCEHAMT
+218 WVEAKDIGYCEHAMT
-233 SLKTSMRWDEER
+233 SLKASMRWDEER

-393 RMLNTLLGDDD
+393 RMLNTLLGDEA
-404 FYAAANLY
+404 FYRGASLY

-424 NFVDAME
+424 DFVDAMQ
-431 EASGKNLSQ
+431 EASGKDLSQ

-446 QAGTPVVTVA
+446 QAGTPVIAVETKF
-456 TQYDEMSGKFDISFA
+456 DEASGKFDISFE
-471 QRTPPTPGQDVK
+471 QRNPPTPGQDTK
-483 PPLHIPVTLSL
+483 PPLHIPVAMSL
-494 LVDGEHQDLGAGE
+494 LVDGKHHDLGEGE
-507 KERVVELREAS
+507 KERVVELNEAS
-518 ETFSFSGLEKQP
+518 ETISINGLSKQP
-530 VLSVLRG
+530 VLSLLRG
-537 FSAPVRLEFEQ
+537 FSAPVRLELEQ
-548 SREDLVALI
+548 SSDELVALI
-557 GFDNDPFVRWDASQR
+557 GFDDDPYVRWDASQR
-572 LAFEAIDEGTGVL
+572 LAFEAIDAGTGVL
-585 AQDYVDA
+585 APDYVDA

-597 NGSSEP
+597 AGPSEA
-603 AMTAQLLALP
+603 AMKAQLLALP

-624 GGLVDVHQIHTART
+624 SGLVDVHKIHASKQSV
-638 HAAAALGKGL
+638 ASALGEGL
-648 KAELTAI
+648 CDELTHI
-655 VEKGLA
+655 VSKGMAA
-661 SAEVYAPSAEQ
+661 SEAYAPSAAQ

-682 LNLLVASDSSWLD
+682 LNLLVASDSSWLN
-695 TAREMYFDATNLS
+695 TARDMYFAATNLS
-708 DRLSAARLVV
+708 DRLCAARLVV
-718 HYGGDMHREEVLQ
+718 HYGGDVHREEVLQ

-752 TRPTMSTVGDVIA
+752 TRPEMSTVAAVNA
-765 LTEHE
+765 LTEHA

-805 LGGAVRRLQSDNP
+805 LGDAVRRLQSENP

-836 GQEIMRAE
+836 GQEMMRAE
-844 LASIAALD
+844 LSSIAALD
-852 NLSQDVFEV
+852 SLSQDVFEV

-867 DD
+867 DG

>member
-1 MIREGAP
+1 MGSEMCIRD
-8 KTIHRKDYKTPDFL
+8 R
-22 IDSVDLAFDIFEG
+22 
-35 RTRVL
+35 
-40 SKLNIQRNGTNQA
+40 
-53 PLVLDGESL
+53 
-62 EIVSVNIDGRRLRDD
+62 
-77 EYRYTNG
+77 
-84 KLTIEDV
+84 
-91 TDQFCFEAEVDIVPE
+91 
-106 KNTSLE
+106 
-112 GLYRSRTMYCTQCEA
+112 CEA

-144 IYTVS
+144 TYTVS

-163 GNEVSHSDGENNR
+163 GNEVSRSSADNNR
-176 HTVIWHDPHP
+176 HTVVWHDPHP

-201 VSDTFTTVS
+201 VSDTFTTAS

-218 WVEAKDVGYCEHAMT
+218 WVEAKDIGYCEHAMT
-233 SLKTSMRWDEER
+233 SLKASMRWDEER

-393 RMLNTLLGDDD
+393 RMLNTLLGDDA
-404 FYAAANLY
+404 FYRGASLY

-424 NFVDAME
+424 DFVDAMQ
-431 EASGKNLSQ
+431 EASGKDLSQ

-446 QAGTPVVTVA
+446 QAGTPVIAVETKF
-456 TQYDEMSGKFDISFA
+456 DEASGKIDISFE
-471 QRTPPTPGQDVK
+471 QRNPPTPGQDTK
-483 PPLHIPVTLSL
+483 PPLHIPVAMSL
-494 LVDGEHQDLGAGE
+494 LVDGKHHDLGEGE
-507 KERVVELREAS
+507 RERVVELTEAS
-518 ETFSFSGLEKQP
+518 ETISINGLSKQP
-530 VLSVLRG
+530 VLSLLRG
-537 FSAPVRLEFEQ
+537 FSAPVRLELEQ
-548 SREDLVALI
+548 SSDELVALI
-557 GFDNDPFVRWDASQR
+557 GFDDDPYVRWDASQR

-585 AQDYVDA
+585 APDYVDA

-597 NGSSEP
+597 DGPSEA
-603 AMTAQLLALP
+603 AMKAQLLALP

-624 GGLVDVHQIHTART
+624 RALVDVHKIHASKQSV
-638 HAAAALGKGL
+638 ASALGEGL
-648 KAELTAI
+648 RDELTYI
-655 VEKGLA
+655 VSQGMAA
-661 SAEVYAPSAEQ
+661 SEAYAPSAAQ

-682 LNLLVASDSSWLD
+682 LNLLVANDSDWLN
-695 TAREMYFDATNLS
+695 TAREMYFAATNLS
-708 DRLSAARLVV
+708 DRLCAARLVV
-718 HYGGDMHREEVLQ
+718 HYGDDAHREEVLQ

-752 TRPTMSTVGDVIA
+752 TRPEMSTVAAVNA
-765 LTEHE
+765 LTEHA

-805 LGGAVRRLQSDNP
+805 LGDAVRRLQSDNP

-836 GQEIMRAE
+836 GQDMMRAE
-844 LASIAALD
+844 LSSIAALE

-867 DD
+867 DG

>member
-1 MIREGAP
+1 MMREGAP
-8 KTIHRKDYKTPDFL
+8 KTIYRKDYKAPDFL
-22 IDSVDLAFDIFEG
+22 IDSVELAFDIFDG
-35 RTRVL
+35 RTRVA
-40 SKLNIQRNGTNQA
+40 SKLDIQRNGKNHA

-62 EIVSVNIDGRRLRDD
+62 EIVSLAINGRALSAD
-77 EYRYTNG
+77 EYRYANG
-84 KLTIEDV
+84 KLTIENV
-91 TDQFCFEAEVDIVPE
+91 PDQVCFEAEVDIVPE
-106 KNTSLE
+106 ENTSLE

-144 IYTVS
+144 TYTVS

-163 GNEVSHSDGENNR
+163 GNEVSRSSADNNR
-176 HTVIWHDPHP
+176 HTVVWHDPHP

-201 VSDTFTTVS
+201 VSDTFETIS

-218 WVEAKDVGYCEHAMT
+218 WVEAKDIGYCEHAMT
-233 SLKTSMRWDEER
+233 SLKASMRWDEER

-393 RMLNTLLGDDD
+393 RMLNTLLGDEA
-404 FYAAANLY
+404 FYRGASLY

-424 NFVDAME
+424 DFVDAMQ
-431 EASGKNLSQ
+431 EASGKDLSQ

-446 QAGTPVVTVA
+446 QAGTPVIAVETKF
-456 TQYDEMSGKFDISFA
+456 DEASGKIDISFD
-471 QRTPPTPGQDVK
+471 QRNPPTPGQDNK
-483 PPLHIPVTLSL
+483 PPLHIPVAMSL
-494 LVDGEHQDLGAGE
+494 LVDGKHHDLGDGE
-507 KERVVELREAS
+507 KERVVELTEAS
-518 ETFSFSGLEKQP
+518 ETISINGLSKQP
-530 VLSVLRG
+530 VLSLLRG
-537 FSAPVRLEFEQ
+537 FSAPVRLELEQ
-548 SREDLVALI
+548 SRDDLVALI
-557 GFDNDPFVRWDASQR
+557 GFDDDPYVRWDASQR

-585 AQDYVDA
+585 APDYVDA

-597 NGSSEP
+597 AGPSEA
-603 AMTAQLLALP
+603 AMKAQLLALP
-613 TEASIADRHSQ
+613 TEASIADRRSQ
-624 GGLVDVHQIHTART
+624 SGLVDVHKIHASKQSV
-638 HAAAALGKGL
+638 ASALGEGL
-648 KAELTAI
+648 RDELTHI
-655 VEKGLA
+655 VSKGMAA
-661 SAEVYAPSAEQ
+661 SEPYAPSAAQ

-682 LNLLVASDSSWLD
+682 LNLLVASDSNWLN
-695 TAREMYFDATNLS
+695 TAREMYFAATNLS
-708 DRLSAARLVV
+708 DRLCAARLVV
-718 HYGGDMHREEVLQ
+718 HYGDDVHREEVLQ

-752 TRPTMSTVGDVIA
+752 TRPEMSTVAAVNA
-765 LTEHE
+765 LTEHA

-805 LGGAVRRLQSDNP
+805 LGDAVRRLQSDNP

-836 GQEIMRAE
+836 GQDMMRAE
-844 LASIAALD
+844 LSSIAALD

-867 DD
+867 DG

>member
-1 MIREGAP
+1 MMREGAP
-8 KTIHRKDYKTPDFL
+8 KTIYRKDYETPDFL
-22 IDSVDLAFDIFEG
+22 IDSVALAFDIFDG
-35 RTRVL
+35 RTRVS
-40 SKLNIQRNGTNQA
+40 SKLTIRRNGSNHA

-62 EIVSVNIDGRRLRDD
+62 EIVTLRIDGRALSEE
-77 EYRYTNG
+77 EYRYANG
-84 KLTIEDV
+84 KLTIEGV
-91 TDQFCFEAEVDIVPE
+91 PDQLCFEAEIDITPE

-144 IYTVS
+144 TYTVS

-163 GNEVSHSDGENNR
+163 GNEVSRSEVDGNR
-176 HTVIWHDPHP
+176 HTIVWHDPHP

-201 VSDTFTTVS
+201 VADTFTTLS
-210 GKTVDLRI
+210 DKTVDLRI
-218 WVEAKDVGYCEHAMT
+218 WVEAKDVGYCEHAMS
-233 SLKTSMRWDEER
+233 SLKASMRWDEER

-393 RMLNTLLGDDD
+393 RMLNTLLGDDA
-404 FYAAANLY
+404 FYRGASLY

-424 NFVDAME
+424 DFVDAMQD
-431 EASGKNLSQ
+431 ASGKDLTQ

-446 QAGTPVVTVA
+446 QAGTPVITVE
-456 TQYDEMSGKFDISFA
+456 TKFDEEAGKFEISFA
-471 QRTPPTPGQDVK
+471 QRNPPTPGQDEK

-494 LVDGEHQDLGAGE
+494 LVDGQHHDLGAGE
-507 KERVVELREAS
+507 TERVVELTEAS
-518 ETFSFSGLEKQP
+518 KTLSFSGLVKQP
-530 VLSVLRG
+530 VVSALRG
-537 FSAPVRLEFEQ
+537 FSSPVRLEFEQ
-548 SREDLVALI
+548 SRDDLVALI
-557 GFDNDPFVRWDASQR
+557 GFDDDPYVRWDASQR
-572 LAFEAIDEGTGVL
+572 LAFEAIDEGTGLL
-585 AQDYVDA
+585 APDYVDA

-597 NGSSEP
+597 EGSSEA
-603 AMTAQLLALP
+603 AMKAQLLALP
-613 TEASIADRHSQ
+613 TEASIADRHAQ
-624 GGLVDVHQIHTART
+624 NGLVDVHAIHDART
-638 HAAAALGKGL
+638 CVSAALGQGL
-648 KAELTAI
+648 NSELREL
-655 VEKGLA
+655 VEKGMA
-661 SAEVYAPSAEQ
+661 STEAYAPSAAQ
-672 IGDRALVHTA
+672 IGQRVLVHTA
-682 LNLLVASDSSWLD
+682 LNLLVASDARWLD
-695 TAREMYFDATNLS
+695 IAREMYFAATNLS
-708 DRLSAARLVV
+708 DRLCAARLVCHHSDDV
-718 HYGGDMHREEVLQ
+718 HREEVLQ

-752 TRPTMSTVGDVIA
+752 TRPAMSTVGDVMA

-792 VAFHSTDGSGYAL
+792 VAFHSTDGSGYTL
-805 LGGAVRRLQSDNP
+805 LGDAVRRLQSDNP

-836 GQEIMRAE
+836 GQEMMRAE
-844 LASIAALD
+844 LVSIARLD

>member
-1 MIREGAP
+1 MMREGAP
-8 KTIHRKDYKTPDFL
+8 KTIYRKDYKTPDFL
-22 IDSVDLAFDIFEG
+22 IDSVDLAFDIYDG
-35 RTRVL
+35 RTRVA
-40 SKLNIQRNGTNQA
+40 SKLDIKRNGTNQA

-62 EIVSVNIDGRRLRDD
+62 EIISLSINGRALSAD
-77 EYRYTNG
+77 EYRYANG
-84 KLTIEDV
+84 KLTVENVPDH
-91 TDQFCFEAEVDIVPE
+91 FCFEAEVDILPE
-106 KNTSLE
+106 ENTSLE

-144 IYTVS
+144 TYTVS

-163 GNEVSHSDGENNR
+163 GNEVSRGTANNNR
-176 HTVIWHDPHP
+176 HTVVWHDPHP

-201 VSDTFTTVS
+201 VSDTFETVS

-218 WVEAKDVGYCEHAMT
+218 WVEAKDIGYCEHAMT
-233 SLKTSMRWDEER
+233 SLKASMRWDEER

-393 RMLNTLLGDDD
+393 RMLNTLLGDEA
-404 FYAAANLY
+404 FYRGASLY

-424 NFVDAME
+424 DFVDAMQ
-431 EASGKNLSQ
+431 EASGKDLSQ

-446 QAGTPVVTVA
+446 QAGTPVITVE
-456 TQYDEMSGKFDISFA
+456 TQFDEASGKFDITFA
-471 QRTPPTPGQDVK
+471 QRNPPTPGQDTK
-483 PPLHIPVTLSL
+483 PPLHIPVAMSL
-494 LVDGEHQDLGAGE
+494 LVDGKHQDLGEGD
-507 KERVVELREAS
+507 KQRVMELTEAS
-518 ETFSFSGLEKQP
+518 ETVSFSGLSKKP
-530 VLSVLRG
+530 VLSLLRG
-537 FSAPVRLEFEQ
+537 FSAPVRLELEQ
-548 SREDLVALI
+548 SRDDLVTLI
-557 GFDNDPFVRWDASQR
+557 GFDDDPYVRWDASQR

-585 AQDYVDA
+585 EPDYVDA

-597 NGSSEP
+597 DGPSEA
-603 AMTAQLLALP
+603 AMKAQLLALP

-624 GGLVDVHQIHTART
+624 SGLVDVHKI
-638 HAAAALGKGL
+638 HAAKQSVACALGAGL
-648 KAELTAI
+648 KEELANL
-655 VEKGLA
+655 VDSGMAKKQA
-661 SAEVYAPSAEQ
+661 YSPSAAQ

-682 LNLLVASDSSWLD
+682 LNLLVASDSSWLNA
-695 TAREMYFDATNLS
+695 AREMYFAATNLS
-708 DRLSAARLVV
+708 DRLCAARLVV
-718 HYGGDMHREEVLQ
+718 HYGDDVHREEVLK
-731 HFFDRWQSENLV
+731 HFYGRWQSENLV

-752 TRPTMSTVGDVIA
+752 TRPEMSTVAAVNA
-765 LTEHE
+765 LTEHA

-792 VAFHSTDGSGYAL
+792 VAFHNTDGSGYAL
-805 LGGAVRRLQSDNP
+805 LGDAVRRLQSDNP

-836 GQEIMRAE
+836 GQDMMRAE
-844 LASIAALD
+844 LSSIAALD

-867 DD
+867 DG

>member
-1 MIREGAP
+1 MMREGAP
-8 KTIHRKDYKTPDFL
+8 KTIYRKDYKAPDFL
-22 IDSVDLAFDIFEG
+22 IDSVELAFDIFDG
-35 RTRVL
+35 RTRVA
-40 SKLNIQRNGTNQA
+40 SKLTIQRNGKNHA

-62 EIVSVNIDGRRLRDD
+62 EIVSLVINGRALSAD
-77 EYRYTNG
+77 EYRYANG
-84 KLTIEDV
+84 KLTIENV
-91 TDQFCFEAEVDIVPE
+91 PDQVCFEAEVDIVPE
-106 KNTSLE
+106 ENTSLE

-144 IYTVS
+144 TYTVS

-154 DTCPVLLSN
+154 NTCPVLLSN
-163 GNEVSHSDGENNR
+163 GNEVSRSSADNNR
-176 HTVIWHDPHP
+176 HTVVWHDPHP

-201 VSDTFTTVS
+201 VSDTFTTAS

-218 WVEAKDVGYCEHAMT
+218 WVEAKDIGYCEHAMT
-233 SLKTSMRWDEER
+233 SLKASMRWDEER

-393 RMLNTLLGDDD
+393 RMLNTLLGDEA
-404 FYAAANLY
+404 FYRGASLY

-424 NFVDAME
+424 DFVDAMQ
-431 EASGKNLSQ
+431 EASGKDLSQ

-446 QAGTPVVTVA
+446 QAGTPVIAVETKFDAV
-456 TQYDEMSGKFDISFA
+456 SGKFDISFE
-471 QRTPPTPGQDVK
+471 QRNPPTPGQDTK
-483 PPLHIPVTLSL
+483 PPLHIPVAMSL
-494 LVDGEHQDLGAGE
+494 LVDGKHHDLGEGE
-507 KERVVELREAS
+507 KERVVELTEAS
-518 ETFSFSGLEKQP
+518 ETISINGLSKKP
-530 VLSVLRG
+530 VLSLLRG
-537 FSAPVRLEFEQ
+537 FSAPVRLELEQ
-548 SREDLVALI
+548 SSDELVALI
-557 GFDNDPFVRWDASQR
+557 GFDDDPYVRWDASQR

-585 AQDYVDA
+585 APDYVDA

-597 NGSSEP
+597 AGPSEA
-603 AMTAQLLALP
+603 AMKAQLLALP

-624 GGLVDVHQIHTART
+624 SGLVDVHKIHASKQSV
-638 HAAAALGKGL
+638 AGALGDGL
-648 KAELTAI
+648 CDELTHI
-655 VEKGLA
+655 VSKGMAA
-661 SAEVYAPSAEQ
+661 SEAYAPSAAQ

-682 LNLLVASDSSWLD
+682 LNLLVASDSNWLN
-695 TAREMYFDATNLS
+695 TAREMYFAATNLS
-708 DRLSAARLVV
+708 DRLCAARLVV
-718 HYGGDMHREEVLQ
+718 HHGDDVHREEVLQ

-752 TRPTMSTVGDVIA
+752 TRPEMSTVAAVNA
-765 LTEHE
+765 LTEHA

-805 LGGAVRRLQSDNP
+805 LGDAVRRLQSENP

-836 GQEIMRAE
+836 GQEKMRAE
-844 LASIAALD
+844 LSSIAALD

-867 DD
+867 DG

>member
-1 MIREGAP
+1 MMREGAP
-8 KTIHRKDYKTPDFL
+8 KTIYRKDYKTPDFL
-22 IDSVDLAFDIFEG
+22 IDSVDLAFDIYDG
-35 RTRVL
+35 RTRVA
-40 SKLNIQRNGTNQA
+40 SKLDIKRNGTNQA

-62 EIVSVNIDGRRLRDD
+62 EIISLSINGRALSAD
-77 EYRYTNG
+77 EYRYANG
-84 KLTIEDV
+84 KLTVENVPDH
-91 TDQFCFEAEVDIVPE
+91 FCFEAEVDILPE
-106 KNTSLE
+106 ENTSLE

-144 IYTVS
+144 TYTVS

-163 GNEVSHSDGENNR
+163 GNEVSRGTANNNR
-176 HTVIWHDPHP
+176 HTVVWHDPHP

-201 VSDTFTTVS
+201 VSDTFKTVS

-218 WVEAKDVGYCEHAMT
+218 WVEAKDIGYCEHAMT
-233 SLKTSMRWDEER
+233 SLKASMRWDEER

-393 RMLNTLLGDDD
+393 RMLNTLLGDEA
-404 FYAAANLY
+404 FYRGASLY

-424 NFVDAME
+424 DFVDAMQ
-431 EASGKNLSQ
+431 EASGKDLSQ

-446 QAGTPVVTVA
+446 QAGTPVITVE
-456 TQYDEMSGKFDISFA
+456 TQFDEASGKFDITFA
-471 QRTPPTPGQDVK
+471 QRNPPTPGQDTK
-483 PPLHIPVTLSL
+483 PPLHIPVAMSL
-494 LVDGEHQDLGAGE
+494 LVDGKHQDLGEGD
-507 KERVVELREAS
+507 KQRVMELTEAS
-518 ETFSFSGLEKQP
+518 ETVSFSGLSKKP
-530 VLSVLRG
+530 VLSLLRG
-537 FSAPVRLEFEQ
+537 FSAPVRLELEQ
-548 SREDLVALI
+548 SRDDLVTLI
-557 GFDNDPFVRWDASQR
+557 GFDDDPYVRWDASQR

-585 AQDYVDA
+585 EPDYVDA

-597 NGSSEP
+597 DGPSEA
-603 AMTAQLLALP
+603 AMKAQLLALP

-624 GGLVDVHQIHTART
+624 SGLVDVHKI
-638 HAAAALGKGL
+638 HAAKQSVACALGAGL
-648 KAELTAI
+648 KEELANL
-655 VEKGLA
+655 VDSGMAKKQA
-661 SAEVYAPSAEQ
+661 YSPSAAQ

-682 LNLLVASDSSWLD
+682 LNLLVASDSSWLNA
-695 TAREMYFDATNLS
+695 AREMYFAATNLS
-708 DRLSAARLVV
+708 DRLCAARLVV
-718 HYGGDMHREEVLQ
+718 HYGDDVHREEVLK
-731 HFFDRWQSENLV
+731 HFYGRWQSENLV

-752 TRPTMSTVGDVIA
+752 TRPEMSTVAAVNA
-765 LTEHE
+765 LTEHA

-792 VAFHSTDGSGYAL
+792 VAFHNTDGSGYAL
-805 LGGAVRRLQSDNP
+805 LGDAVRRLQSDNP

-836 GQEIMRAE
+836 GQDMMRAE
-844 LASIAALD
+844 LSSIAALD

-867 DD
+867 DG